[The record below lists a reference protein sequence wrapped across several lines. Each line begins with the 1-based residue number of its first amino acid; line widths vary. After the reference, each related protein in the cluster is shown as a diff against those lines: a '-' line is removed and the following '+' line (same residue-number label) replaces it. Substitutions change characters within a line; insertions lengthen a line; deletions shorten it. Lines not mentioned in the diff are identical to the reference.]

1 MVMKDKLVKTH
12 HKSLYY
18 KTRKAVIGTLCVFT
32 FAAAIVVPTYI
43 MSVVN
48 KNNTAGLAE
57 EDTRSS
63 EVIEDNQESESS
75 EYEEYND
82 Q

>member
-12 HKSLYY
+12 HKGLYY
-18 KTRKAVIGTLCVFT
+18 KTRKVVIGVLCGFT

-43 MSVVN
+43 LSVVN
-48 KNNTAGLAE
+48 KNDTAGLAE

-63 EVIEDNQESESS
+63 EATEENQENQSS
-75 EYEEYND
+75 EYEEYNN

>member
-12 HKSLYY
+12 HKGAYY
-18 KTRKAVIGTLCVFT
+18 AVRKVVIGVLCGFT
-32 FAAAIVVPTYI
+32 FAAAIAVPTYI
-43 MSVVN
+43 SSTIR
-48 KNNTAGLAE
+48 KNDTAGLAE

-63 EVIEDNQESESS
+63 QEENQQESESS
-75 EYEEYND
+75 DYEEYNR